1 MSALSSTHSDP
12 EKLQQAKRAK
22 RRLYTTT
29 VSGEVRQMQHKP
41 GPGPKD
47 AHAAGAGQ
55 GAQRQHASA
64 PGTGNG
70 RSSFMKSLKK
80 SRALNISE
88 FDSGLDSIVA
98 TKRRKQA

>member
-1 MSALSSTHSDP
+1 MLFAPNSDP

-29 VSGEVRQMQHKP
+29 VSGEVRQLQQKP

-47 AHAAGAGQ
+47 AQ
-55 GAQRQHASA
+55 GAQRQHSA

-70 RSSFMKSLKK
+70 RSSFMKSLNK

>member
-1 MSALSSTHSDP
+1 MLFTPNSDP

-29 VSGEVRQMQHKP
+29 VSGEVRQMQQKP

-47 AHAAGAGQ
+47 AHSAGAGQ
-55 GAQRQHASA
+55 GAQRQHAA

-70 RSSFMKSLKK
+70 RSSFMKSLNK

>member
-29 VSGEVRQMQHKP
+29 VSGEVRQMQQKP

-47 AHAAGAGQ
+47 THAAGAGQ
-55 GAQRQHASA
+55 GAQRQHAA

-70 RSSFMKSLKK
+70 RSSFMKSLNK